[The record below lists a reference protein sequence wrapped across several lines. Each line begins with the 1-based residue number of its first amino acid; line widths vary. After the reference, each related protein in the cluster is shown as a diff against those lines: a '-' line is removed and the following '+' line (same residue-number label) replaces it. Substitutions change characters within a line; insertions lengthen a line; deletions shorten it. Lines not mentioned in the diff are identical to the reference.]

1 MGCTL
6 NASLMKP
13 LRHMR
18 KDIEKLAKALD
29 VDVCSKKLK
38 LNAPLDILIAQTTA
52 CCTALKEISALT
64 KADKHLAS
72 ISASQ
77 LCVVNKTRDYSI
89 RMGIFRT
96 SPSSCT

>member
-1 MGCTL
+1 MGC
-6 NASLMKP
+6 NNDLMKP

-18 KDIEKLAKALD
+18 GDIEKLAKALD
-29 VDVCSKKLK
+29 VCSKKFK
-38 LNAPLDILIAQTTA
+38 LNAHLDILIVQTIA
-52 CCTALKEISALT
+52 CCAALKEISALT
-64 KADKHLAS
+64 KADKHLTS

-96 SPSSCT
+96 SPSSGI